1 MIIGSFDGRSFFPE
15 EFVSPAVKET
25 REYGLKYA
33 TAMYYASNRYGSTF
47 FYGSSEFDSLVELAQ
62 GRQSVDGIKKLF
74 GYIDPNSPLND
85 GSNALA
91 FLDIQVLNLA
101 PKYINRCVAK
111 IQKNHF
117 DIGVNAIDIVSI
129 DEKADYAAALDAFY
143 RLKEWVTS
151 MGFDPK
157 ELFPELDV
165 DSLPQYPDEME
176 YDIMTNPK
184 IKKEIEAELTIKL
197 IQEINNFNQKMR
209 EVDWDLSVIGRGHLH
224 CYLDHNGVPRV
235 ERINPKFWIGSYVE
249 NDDFEEQEYAGF
261 FDFITVSQ
269 FIKETRDEL
278 TLDEQ
283 MEIVRA
289 HSGTTPNNTYFVDYK
304 RLENYDG
311 LGYIPVMKFYFRS
324 EDNRRYVSKKNLNDG
339 MILVEKSYNYTPP
352 KEHAKLY
359 DTGERSLI
367 KNDYT
372 SIYGGTWVVDSDCVY
387 GYGRKKYPRTNLVNS
402 SLPIKTFATNFKEGR
417 TVSFAS
423 QMIEPLFMVN
433 VAWNKIKEVLA
444 KGYMGILEIDFNQLE
459 EVALGH
465 GGKSWTPL
473 DVMKLFL
480 KKQILIKRGSTNKY
494 DQKIGDAMG
503 VTSGGLQMADYMNM
517 LTLAINM
524 LEQMTGTS
532 AIESAEI
539 PDRLAVRNAQLSQM
553 TSDYDMEYL
562 YNAHEYLYKRTSHQ
576 LLLLAQQSKADG
588 NTIEGFIPALGKVN
602 SGYYNVAPD
611 IAYCEYGLFLTRQP
625 TAEEWASFY
634 QDVTIAIQAGANGL
648 PGGISLA
655 DSAYVR
661 EIDNLKQARQMLGVK
676 QKQFERKMQAQL
688 ERNHQMQMEGNQQ
701 QAQLKLEGEMQ
712 NMKMQAQLDRE
723 LEILKGQ
730 IQERLQAQKRMD
742 DRVLKSLDNQ
752 TKRFIAQGD
761 QQAEIVKQSVR
772 NIPEKQKVDSK
783 NMDTLVKAQTEAE
796 KNQVK
801 REEIK
806 ARPKVTSGA
815 KKK

>member
-1 MIIGSFDGRSFFPE
+1 MINSFDGRTCFPS
-15 EFVSPAVKET
+15 EFVDPKTKELP
-25 REYGLKYA
+25 EYGLSYA
-33 TAMYYASNRYGSTF
+33 RSMYYSSNRYGSTF
-47 FYGSSEFDSLVELAQ
+47 FYGTSEFDSLVSLAQ

-74 GYIDPNSPLND
+74 GYIDPNSPLNQ

-91 FLDIQVLNLA
+91 YLDIQVLNLA
-101 PKYINRCVAK
+101 PKYINRAVAK
-111 IQKNHF
+111 MQKNHF

-129 DEKADYAAALDAFY
+129 DEKASYAAALDAFY

-176 YDIMTNPK
+176 YDIMVNPK
-184 IKKEIEAELTIKL
+184 IKQEIEAELTIKL

-209 EVDWDLSVIGRGHLH
+209 EVDWDLAVIGRGHLH
-224 CYLDHNGVPRV
+224 CYLDSNGVPRV
-235 ERINPKFWIGSYVE
+235 DRINPKFWIGSYVD
-249 NDDFEEQEYAGF
+249 NDDFEQQEYAGF

-269 FIKETRDEL
+269 FIKETRNEL
-278 TLDEQ
+278 NLDEQ

-289 HSGTTPNNTYFVDYK
+289 HSSTTPNNSYFVDYK

-339 MILVEKSYNYTPP
+339 MILVEKSYNYQPP
-352 KEHAKLY
+352 KDQAHLY
-359 DTGERSLI
+359 DTGERTLI

-372 SIYGGTWVVDSDCVY
+372 SIYGGTWVVDTDCVY

-459 EVALGH
+459 DVAIGH
-465 GGKSWTPL
+465 GGTVWTPL
-473 DVMKLFL
+473 DVMKMFM
-480 KKQILIKRGSTNKY
+480 KKQILIKRGAINKY
-494 DQKIGDAMG
+494 DQKLGDAMA
-503 VTSGGLQMADYMNM
+503 VSSGGLTMADYMNM
-517 LTLAINM
+517 LTMAINM

-532 AIESAEI
+532 AIESSEI

-562 YNAHEYLYKRTSHQ
+562 YNAHEYLYKRCSHQ
-576 LLLLAQQSKADG
+576 LLLLSQQSKADG

-602 SGYYNVAPD
+602 SGYYNVSKQ

-625 TAEEWASFY
+625 TEEEWASFY
-634 QDVTIAIQAGANGL
+634 MDVSEGVKAGASGL

-676 QKQFERKMQAQL
+676 QKQFERKMQAQI
-688 ERNHQMQMEGNQQ
+688 ERNHQMQLEGNQQ
-701 QAQLKLEGEMQ
+701 SAQLKIEGDMAV
-712 NMKMQAQLDRE
+712 MKAQAQLDQE
-723 LEILKGQ
+723 LEILRGQ
-730 IQERLQAQKRMD
+730 IAERLAAQKRMD
-742 DRVLKSLDNQ
+742 DRMLKTIDNQ

-761 QQAEIVKQSVR
+761 QQAEIVKQSIR
-772 NIPEKQKVDSK
+772 NIPEKQKVESK
-783 NMDTLVKAQTEAE
+783 NMDTMVKAQVEAE

-806 ARPKVTSGA
+806 ARPKPTTA